1 MKSPLIAAALLL
13 TMGGYANDSKALNPN
28 IQKLQWLNTADPIS
42 DAQLAVNSGDLRLLG
57 MVTRSISFPGVE
69 SDNIP
74 AYEEK
79 CGIQL
84 IDGISDV
91 VGSDEHLRLMQ
102 MARNYTLRY
111 NTVIKAHCKI

>member
-1 MKSPLIAAALLL
+1 MTGCA
-13 TMGGYANDSKALNPN
+13 TDSKALDPN
-28 IQKLQWLNTADPIS
+28 IQKLQWLNAADPIS
-42 DAQLAVNSGDLRLLG
+42 DAQQAINTGDLRLFG
-57 MVTRSISFPGVE
+57 MATRSINIPGVE

-91 VGSDEHLRLMQ
+91 VRSDEHLRLMQ
-102 MARNYTLRY
+102 MAHSYALRY
-111 NTVIKAHCKI
+111 NTIIKAHCKI